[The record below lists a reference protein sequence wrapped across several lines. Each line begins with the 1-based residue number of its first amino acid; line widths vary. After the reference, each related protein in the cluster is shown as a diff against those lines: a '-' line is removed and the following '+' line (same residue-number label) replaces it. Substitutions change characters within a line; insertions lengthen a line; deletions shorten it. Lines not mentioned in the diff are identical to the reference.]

1 MSLTDSIK
9 NKVSSLKES
18 LKAAIF
24 SKNKSIIRISEFS
37 KKSILTKALTFTAV
51 NMFVVIPYFIWF
63 ASVGNLLPWLTMIVP
78 TFLFG
83 FFISNAL
90 FFGTGKFISSL
101 FSIFKKKE
109 SKEVPLIINW
119 NEPQKEQIPAEYFPK
134 GFMNRIR
141 EFFIASG
148 SVATSFV
155 PFLFVMNIVLFI
167 NSLTHAVTFDLGFGV
182 FSSFFNYLKIDS
194 VLLVLFTTLTLFSI
208 YGVRALRLLKRVLI
222 RALAAQKGKNNTQIT
237 TPQSGGESYTPQRSF
252 PVEDF
257 IPSLSSEFRK
267 THNVQV
273 YEEAKAPIDIKKD

>member
-37 KKSILTKALTFTAV
+37 KKSILTKVLTFTAV
-51 NMFVVIPYFIWF
+51 NMFIVIPYFIWF
-63 ASVGNLLPWLTMIVP
+63 ASIGNLLPWLTMIIP
-78 TFLFG
+78 TFFFG

-90 FFGTGKFISSL
+90 FFGTSKIISSL
-101 FSIFKKKE
+101 FSLFKKKE

-119 NEPQKEQIPAEYFPK
+119 NEPQKEQFQAEYFPK

-141 EFFIASG
+141 EFFITAG

-155 PFLFVMNIVLFI
+155 PFLIVMNIVLFL
-167 NSLTHAVTFDLGFGV
+167 NSLTHSVIFDVDFAM
-182 FSSFFNYLKIDS
+182 FSNAFNYLKIDS
-194 VLLVLFTTLTLFSI
+194 VLLVLFTTLTVASI
-208 YGVRALRLLKRVLI
+208 YSVRALNLLKRI
-222 RALAAQKGKNNTQIT
+222 FMRALAAQKTKHNTQIVT
-237 TPQSGGESYTPQRSF
+237 SQTSGDSYKSQRSF
-252 PVEDF
+252 PVEEF
-257 IPSLSSEFRK
+257 IPSLSKEFRK
-267 THNVQV
+267 THHIQA